1 MNGLPLTL
9 VLSRYDLLD
18 ILREGVGNENIMMGT
33 TVESYEHTKDGKV
46 IAKLTDGTR
55 RRRGRDDRMC
65 DGIRSKVRT
74 QMRGGKETK
83 LAYAGYAVYTAVC
96 DYSQPLRE
104 SRNIPIRP
112 RLGTS
117 VSRPKAI
124 FRFLRRRRRETTIL
138 RLLRSARR

>member
-1 MNGLPLTL
+1 
-9 VLSRYDLLD
+9 
-18 ILREGVGNENIMMGT
+18 MMGT

-46 IAKLTDGTR
+46 IAKLTDGTTHE
-55 RRRGRDDRMC
+55 GDVMIGC

-104 SRNIPIRP
+104 PKHTDPSKIGYR
-112 RLGTS
+112 

-124 FRFLRRRRRETTIL
+124 FRFLRRRRGRQQYTP
-138 RLLRSARR
+138 S